1 MARFPQDEFDSIPSD
16 LERVGAHRA
25 PRGKGRAWINVG
37 LGILAAAVLVVA
49 GLYGLS
55 RLDPSFTID
64 LPDFSEDA
72 TVEVTASPLPVAEPV
87 TDPSTVDTDPEL
99 SLSVLNGTE
108 TTGQQDVAA
117 DQLVASGWPDAV
129 RARAAASDIE
139 TTTIYYWN
147 ADFEGLARGVAEAL
161 GVGTVVLSDAYQ
173 GAPITVL
180 LGSDYDPSAG

>member
-147 ADFEGLARGVAEAL
+147 ADFEGLARG
-161 GVGTVVLSDAYQ
+161 GDAR
-173 GAPITVL
+173 GEGWSTTDV
-180 LGSDYDPSAG
+180 S

>member
-1 MARFPQDEFDSIPSD
+1 MARFPQDEFDNIPSD

-25 PRGKGRAWINVG
+25 PRRKGRGWINLG
-37 LGILAAAVLVVA
+37 LGILAAAELVVA

-55 RLDPSFTID
+55 RLDPSFTLD

-72 TVEVTASPLPVAEPV
+72 TVEVSASPLPVADAV
-87 TDPSTVDTDPEL
+87 TDPSTVSTDPEL
-99 SLSVLNGTE
+99 TLSILNGTE

-117 DQLVASGWPDAV
+117 DQLVAAGWPDAV
-129 RARAAASDIE
+129 RARAAATDIE
-139 TTTIYYWN
+139 STTIYYWN
-147 ADFEGLARGVAEAL
+147 ADFEGLARGIAEAL

-180 LGSDYDPSAG
+180 LGADFAPSAG

>member
-1 MARFPQDEFDSIPSD
+1 MARFPQDEFDSIPND

-37 LGILAAAVLVVA
+37 LGILASAVLVVA

-55 RLDPSFTID
+55 RLDPNFTID
-64 LPDFSEDA
+64 LPDFD
-72 TVEVTASPLPVAEPV
+72 EVAAEPTASPLPVAEPV
-87 TDPSTVDTDPEL
+87 TDPSTVSTDPEL
-99 SLSVLNGTE
+99 TLSVLNGTE
-108 TTGQQDVAA
+108 TTGQQDVAG
-117 DQLVASGWPDAV
+117 DQLAAAGWPDPV

-147 ADFEGLARGVAEAL
+147 ADFEGLARGIADVL

-180 LGSDYDPSAG
+180 IGADYASDAS